1 MFFACADAC
10 MNGAVCVRATT
21 DGSASAICTPFLKG
35 AATAFVPQG
44 QFVSTLEAN
53 IFAKIDAIA
62 NVSITKVVT
71 GSAVVTNSVA
81 FTGAD
86 SNAASAEQTA
96 LYQMLASGQTTI
108 FGTSFGSVVVSNIT
122 QGNATNPM
130 DMERNVSQ
138 EAKTAI
144 RRDAKTATRPC
155 YLTNSDLR
163 IRYTWFGLLLG
174 FSYRLDSVRLKRA
187 LHRILE
193 AYTSLAG
200 RGCEAIEIPARLCF
214 VVAGSAKTPKEDDDI
229 KATLP
234 VMEEAPPT
242 FDACVDLG
250 AYDVFCLT
258 AQERAVATTCHCVQL
273 LHIPGQCLDR
283 LHGQILQSNAFKEAV
298 PTPEVISKHDIT
310 SALVW
315 MIKEAAAGND
325 LTKGLQNMA
334 MNIMGLRTSGFSELK
349 PDPYIG
355 NALCIPLVQPP
366 ELMKLGMNSASDDIA
381 ISFDDTLAAAACAIR
396 LGTQTFRKDINSNVK
411 QLTAR
416 AQALPSTLKAWKQAA
431 AKPEQN
437 PVKTCSVVMS
447 SWRNV
452 FDKLDFGAGP
462 PAVTVGGLAP
472 HFLKFSLVTEGPG
485 GDGVFCALTFHEED
499 FERLQASRL
508 LHYVAPEAGFV
519 QDSGQVDRQELHDSR

>member
-1 MFFACADAC
+1 MHLAE
-10 MNGAVCVRATT
+10 
-21 DGSASAICTPFLKG
+21 
-35 AATAFVPQG
+35 
-44 QFVSTLEAN
+44 EAE
-53 IFAKIDAIA
+53 
-62 NVSITKVVT
+62 
-71 GSAVVTNSVA
+71 GE
-81 FTGAD
+81 
-86 SNAASAEQTA
+86 AASIS
-96 LYQMLASGQTTI
+96 LSKL
-108 FGTSFGSVVVSNIT
+108 FGEHYEMADPRIGEV
-122 QGNATNPM
+122 

-200 RGCEAIEIPARLCF
+200 RIRQDSQGRLTQLSDGCVLGISVSHMLADAQSLGHILQDLSRAYHEQEVPCRQESRLRWQQF
-214 VVAGSAKTPKEDDDI
+214 IGQSAGWLSSTAQSSDDDI

-366 ELMKLGMNSASDDIA
+366 ELMKL
-381 ISFDDTLAAAACAIR
+381 
-396 LGTQTFRKDINSNVK
+396 V
-411 QLTAR
+411 
-416 AQALPSTLKAWKQAA
+416 
-431 AKPEQN
+431 
-437 PVKTCSVVMS
+437 
-447 SWRNV
+447 
-452 FDKLDFGAGP
+452 
-462 PAVTVGGLAP
+462 
-472 HFLKFSLVTEGPG
+472 H
-485 GDGVFCALTFHEED
+485 
-499 FERLQASRL
+499 
-508 LHYVAPEAGFV
+508 
-519 QDSGQVDRQELHDSR
+519 